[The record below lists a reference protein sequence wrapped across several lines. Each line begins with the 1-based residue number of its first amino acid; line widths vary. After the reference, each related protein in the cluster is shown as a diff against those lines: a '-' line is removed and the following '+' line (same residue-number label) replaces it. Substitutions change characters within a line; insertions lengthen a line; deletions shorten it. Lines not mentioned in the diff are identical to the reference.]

1 MATARFGF
9 KGSTEG
15 YEKTLQARDLA
26 TLFILG
32 IMHCL
37 SSQSHCAAT
46 TDAAEMQENKYSQ
59 DDALN
64 AMERLF
70 WDGDPIK
77 EGKIG
82 FQNAIKEVV
91 QQIRIARKK
100 ANLLAPFTLDGIKA
114 MWDPDKQLGED
125 EFGAVVNK
133 ITMYDDLVQGRLSQL
148 YKDTTSKAIYQT
160 QDKTIVNLHVAA
172 KETRTLKYAEL
183 GHFGLRVM
191 SQRQEEQGCTH
202 ENNNLWIIVLG
213 GGEVTKAEFDLAVLN
228 GIVCDWLVLDVKI
241 NKKGE
246 KLESG
251 PLSTWLRE
259 TQSQQGLPSND
270 KALGFINSITPT
282 TIQQYDAWYVSIR
295 KK

>member
-15 YEKTLQARDLA
+15 YENTLKARDLA

-91 QQIRIARKK
+91 EKIRIAREL
-100 ANLLAPFTLDGIKA
+100 ANLLAPFTLYGFKA
-114 MWDPDKQLGED
+114 VWNPDQPAGEN
-125 EFGAVVNK
+125 EFGVVTHK
-133 ITMYDDLVQGRLSQL
+133 IRMY
-148 YKDTTSKAIYQT
+148 
-160 QDKTIVNLHVAA
+160 
-172 KETRTLKYAEL
+172 
-183 GHFGLRVM
+183 
-191 SQRQEEQGCTH
+191 QEMD
-202 ENNNLWIIVLG
+202 I
-213 GGEVTKAEFDLAVLN
+213 
-228 GIVCDWLVLDVKI
+228 
-241 NKKGE
+241 KK
-246 KLESG
+246 
-251 PLSTWLRE
+251 
-259 TQSQQGLPSND
+259 
-270 KALGFINSITPT
+270 
-282 TIQQYDAWYVSIR
+282 
-295 KK
+295 